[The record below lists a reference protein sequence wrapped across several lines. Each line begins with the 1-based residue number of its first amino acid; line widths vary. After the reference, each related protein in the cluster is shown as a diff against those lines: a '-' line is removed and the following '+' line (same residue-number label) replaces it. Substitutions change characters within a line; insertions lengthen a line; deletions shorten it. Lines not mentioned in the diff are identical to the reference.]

1 MNPDGNGRTERPP
14 QTRDLERHNGSVSTK
29 TPRTDTGAALPI
41 EEIISLADS
50 GQEAATR
57 TEETIE
63 GIAITASEV
72 RSQITELEETVEQ
85 IEAIVSLIDEIAER
99 TNILALNASIEA
111 AHAEDG
117 GDGFAV
123 VANEVK
129 QLAERAHDQT
139 EEIESQVESIGTH
152 AERSAE
158 SLEELNHKISEG
170 IGTSQ
175 TAVTSFEGIRNQLD
189 DAMDLSID
197 GSDGNPNETT
207 SS

>member
-1 MNPDGNGRTERPP
+1 MNPDGNGRTD
-14 QTRDLERHNGSVSTK
+14 QVSTGSDVKAHNGRDGSRNGRSEPTDTK
-29 TPRTDTGAALPI
+29 TDIPVS
-41 EEIISLADS
+41 EIISLAAN
-50 GQEAATR
+50 GKEAASA

-72 RSQITELEETVEQ
+72 RSQITELEATVEE
-85 IEAIVSLIDEIAER
+85 IESIVTLIDEIAER

-111 AHAEDG
+111 AHAGEA

-139 EEIESQVESIGTH
+139 DEIESQVDSIGTH
-152 AERSAE
+152 AERSTD

-175 TAVTSFEGIRNQLD
+175 TAVKSFETIQKQLEKGSV
-189 DAMDLSID
+189 DASVDS
-197 GSDGNPNETT
+197 GSDTANP
-207 SS
+207 

>member
-1 MNPDGNGRTERPP
+1 MNPDRNGRTERPS
-14 QTRDLERHNGSVSTK
+14 QTRDLERHNGSVSTN
-29 TPRTDTGAALPI
+29 TPGTDTRANLPI
-41 EEIISLADS
+41 EEIISLANS
-50 GQEAATR
+50 GQEAAAR

-139 EEIESQVESIGTH
+139 DEIESQVESIGTH

-189 DAMDLSID
+189 DAVDLSID